1 MTHAFPVEIVQRAA
15 HLVDSSD
22 AIGKLAE
29 WMKADRKHRGGRT
42 SPLSTRAVLIAWVS
56 IAMAREPLHMTRVA
70 ELLSTR
76 LTPGIAD
83 VLGVPHE
90 FAEVQDDFMYE
101 RVNRATKR
109 IMDVLDFK
117 PLPTRRRRLTRAEW
131 DTELEKR
138 LKDEDRNE
146 DKRMRMFRFANDL
159 LNAQYLSSP
168 EIVRRE
174 KLSVS
179 IDATFMS
186 SFGRGMGQKK
196 RDAQK
201 PGDKV
206 ISEPDATWYIRTYE
220 SEDSRAAIRKSGF
233 GWEYEL
239 AAVISNDPAFP
250 RAVPH
255 IVIGFNQHQAGTES
269 NSRAREIFED
279 IIGRGHSIDYAVAD
293 QAYFPGADAE
303 VLQNYLRE
311 NGAKLVMK
319 YAKSQEN
326 REANG
331 EGTIQGERHGAI
343 LVEGQWY
350 CPALPSILR
359 AAVVNYQRALS
370 DDRKNPKLSA
380 AERKSRAL
388 DHKARLDAQIKER
401 ERWEMRPKES
411 PNERGNYP
419 MRCPASGPSRT
430 LECPLKPGQ
439 KPLKSGAV
447 AMPVLSPPK
456 APGPCCTNTTSVKF
470 HISDGGKYEQHHR
483 YKSPEWQR
491 IHSYGRQVIESF
503 NDSLKHADNGLADST
518 TRRKRGEAGQAFL
531 VLLGVIATN
540 AARILDWGSQFF
552 DGVTPAP
559 DALTRHARSARPVSA
574 RPRASRKAMSAS
586 RKAQLG
592 LAAG

>member
-1 MTHAFPVEIVQRAA
+1 MRGCWRRTRKGLAAVSGADAIFGVRLVALALSPAGATSRAPAGQVHRARLREDEVMSEDDDARFQQAGHAMRRLVSQCTSHVRTAAAKLSERMTQAPPTTDYALDLAAARSNIHTIAYSHRLKQVESTCNALLSQLEGLRALVHLETLHSLSAITIARAIAELSASSCWLLKAGLSGDERAA
-15 HLVDSSD
+15 
-22 AIGKLAE
+22 
-29 WMKADRKHRGGRT
+29 
-42 SPLSTRAVLIAWVS
+42 RAYAAL
-56 IAMAREPLHMTRVA
+56 
-70 ELLSTR
+70 
-76 LTPGIAD
+76 
-83 VLGVPHE
+83 
-90 FAEVQDDFMYE
+90 
-101 RVNRATKR
+101 
-109 IMDVLDFK
+109 
-117 PLPTRRRRLTRAEW
+117 
-131 DTELEKR
+131 
-138 LKDEDRNE
+138 
-146 DKRMRMFRFANDL
+146 FR
-159 LNAQYLSSP
+159 
-168 EIVRRE
+168 
-174 KLSVS
+174 S
-179 IDATFMS
+179 IDANRAS
-186 SFGRGMGQKK
+186 SDSIGQYRIRLIEQLKRSNVRVEMALDKEAETHGRGRPGVRRPQSREDSVQLLAEDRG
-196 RDAQK
+196 RD
-201 PGDKV
+201 
-206 ISEPDATWYIRTYE
+206 PDDA
-220 SEDSRAAIRKSGF
+220 EDSRAAIRKSGF

-269 NSRAREIFED
+269 NPRAREIFED

-293 QAYFPGADAE
+293 QAYFPGAHAE
-303 VLQNYLRE
+303 V
-311 NGAKLVMK
+311 
-319 YAKSQEN
+319 
-326 REANG
+326 
-331 EGTIQGERHGAI
+331 
-343 LVEGQWY
+343 
-350 CPALPSILR
+350 LPSILR

-419 MRCPASGPSRT
+419 MRCPASGQSRT

-483 YKSPEWQR
+483 YKSSEWQR

-503 NDSLKHADNGLADST
+503 NYSLKHADNGLADST

-540 AARILDWGSQFF
+540 AARILDWESQFF
-552 DGVTPAP
+552 DGMTPAP